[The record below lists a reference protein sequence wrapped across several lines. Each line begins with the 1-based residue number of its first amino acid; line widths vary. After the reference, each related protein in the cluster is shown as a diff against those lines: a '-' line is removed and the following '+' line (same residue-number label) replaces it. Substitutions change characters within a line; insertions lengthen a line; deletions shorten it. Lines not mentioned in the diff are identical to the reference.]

1 MDLKRISPDFTVS
14 PQLTVPDIAAVANL
28 GFKAII
34 NNRPDGESPDQP
46 SAAEI
51 EAEARAQGLEYRYIP
66 VIGGQIGEA
75 EIDALAQATAELG
88 GPVLAY
94 CRSGTRSAMLWA
106 LSEAH
111 HTSPDSLI
119 AAAGEA
125 GYDLSGLRPLL
136 ERRRAKPATP
146 PESRVELKSEPKAD
160 ASPERHF
167 DIVVV
172 GGGAGGLSAAASL
185 LKRRPSLNLAVVEP
199 RKTHYYQPGW
209 TLVGGGV
216 FDLEQTCRPMA
227 GLMPNSATWIHG
239 AAAGFD
245 PERNT
250 VMLEDGSR
258 LTYDVLIA
266 APGLKLD
273 LDGIDGLS
281 AALGSNGV
289 TSNYLFDHAPYTW
302 KTVDALRRGTALFTQ
317 PPMPIKCA
325 GAPQKAMYLSCDAWS
340 RAGVLKDIDVQFH
353 NAGPGLLGVPEYV
366 PALMDYVKRYD
377 IGLNFGSKLV
387 AVDGPSR
394 TAIFEQ
400 AGKDGP
406 VRVEKHFDMI
416 HVTPPQTAPDFV
428 RSSPLANA
436 AGWIDVSPETLQ
448 HVKYA
453 NVFALGDV
461 CSAPNA
467 KTAAAVRA
475 QAPVVAEN
483 IVSLLDSKAPRAV
496 YNGYGSCPL
505 TVERGK
511 IVLAEFGY
519 GGKLLPTFPSW
530 LVDGTQPSRLA
541 WFLKEKMLP
550 SIYFDLMLRGKEWLM
565 KVGHLETAST
575 TSDAP
580 KGVDGQA
587 KTGKSR

>member
-14 PQLTVPDIAAVANL
+14 PQLTTADIAAAASQ

-51 EAEARAQGLEYRYIP
+51 EAEAKAQGLGYRFIP

-75 EIDALAQATAELG
+75 DIEALTQALDELD

-106 LSEAH
+106 LSEAR
-111 HTSPDSLI
+111 HTSPDALI
-119 AAAGEA
+119 SAAGEA

-136 ERRRAKPATP
+136 DGRHVEPETRNPSRAEA
-146 PESRVELKSEPKAD
+146 KASD
-160 ASPERHF
+160 AAEASPGRHF

-199 RKTHYYQPGW
+199 RDTHYYQPGW

-216 FDLEQTCRPMA
+216 FDLAQTCRPMA
-227 GLMPNSATWIHG
+227 DLMPNSATWIRA

-245 PERNT
+245 PERNA

-289 TSNYLFDHAPYTW
+289 TSNYLFDYGPYTW
-302 KTVDALRRGTALFTQ
+302 KTVGGLRRGTALFTQ

-325 GAPQKAMYLSCDAWS
+325 GAPQKAMYLSCDAWA

-353 NAGPGLLGVPEYV
+353 NAGPGLFGVPEYV
-366 PALMDYVKRYD
+366 PALMEYVKRYE

-400 AGKDGP
+400 AGEDGP
-406 VRVEKHFDMI
+406 VRVERSFDMI

-428 RSSPLANA
+428 RSSPLANE
-436 AGWIDVSPETLQ
+436 AGWIDVWPETLQ

-483 IVSLLDSKAPRAV
+483 IVSLLDTKAPRAA

-519 GGKLLPTFPSW
+519 GGKLLPTFPTW

-575 TSDAP
+575 TRDAP
-580 KGVDGQA
+580 KGADGQA
-587 KTGKSR
+587 NTGKSR